1 MTQDTTQKGRTLMA
15 VVAGLAGL
23 FLLFLAPF
31 IAMRALNTPLHRLV
45 EIFQVQ
51 DPEGVWDTPVGILTA
66 TYYVWVGLFVFAGA
80 ALVMIA
86 NDVRVGKSWA
96 RPLSLMLLAIPSI
109 GGLTMTIPWLVLVMS
124 DALGNSNPD
133 AGVPP
138 ALPIMLVG
146 LAAYFTVLLT
156 EKSDRNTKIAQV
168 VVFAMLG
175 IVGGFVWMNAQHGVR
190 YFLSAPVFLRAEA
203 GGSNPE
209 LFYGGYVN
217 YAAVMLFVP
226 AIGLLAARKES
237 GWYLAMIGAILTFA
251 AAFLSYID
259 RIGVNPAA
267 AIEWL
272 RGAMLSAVLLAI
284 LVIPFFK
291 NHVLGTVK
299 LKSAKKAPAKR
310 AKAHA

>member
-1 MTQDTTQKGRTLMA
+1 MTQETTQKGRTFMA
-15 VVAGLAGL
+15 VVIGLAGL

-31 IAMRALNTPLHRLV
+31 IAVKALNTPLHRLV
-45 EIFQVQ
+45 EVFQVQ
-51 DPEGVWDTPVGILTA
+51 DPEGVWDTPVGILTS
-66 TYYVWVGLFVFAGA
+66 TYYVWIGLFVFAGA

-86 NDVRVGKSWA
+86 NDVRVNKPWA
-96 RPLSLMLLAIPSI
+96 RPLALMLLSIPSI
-109 GGLTMTIPWLVLVMS
+109 GGLTMTIPWMVLVMT
-124 DALGNSNPD
+124 DALGNNNPA
-133 AGVPP
+133 AGAPP
-138 ALPIMLVG
+138 AIPIMAVG
-146 LAAYFTVLLT
+146 LVAYFIVLLT
-156 EKSDRNTKIAQV
+156 EKSARSTKIAQV

-175 IVGGFVWMNAQHGVR
+175 LVGGFVWMNAQHGVR
-190 YFLSAPVFLRAEA
+190 YFISAPVYLRAEA

-209 LFYGGYVN
+209 LFYGGFVN

-259 RIGVNPAA
+259 RMGVNPAA

-272 RGAMLSAVLLAI
+272 RGALLSAVLLVI

-299 LKSAKKAPAKR
+299 STGTKSKMAKP